1 MLASIVLFLAL
12 VSLVFLILSI
22 IIYSIRFA
30 DYNISYYRMK
40 QSLTILL
47 IACVISAALFSYLF
61 YLIH

>member
-1 MLASIVLFLAL
+1 MLPSIILFLAL

-30 DYNISYYRMK
+30 DDNISYYRMK

-47 IACVISAALFSYLF
+47 IAGVISAALFSYLF
-61 YLIH
+61 YLTH

>member
-1 MLASIVLFLAL
+1 MLPTIILFLAL

-30 DYNISYYRMK
+30 DDNISYYRMK

-47 IACVISAALFSYLF
+47 IACVISAALFSLF
-61 YLIH
+61 YLTH